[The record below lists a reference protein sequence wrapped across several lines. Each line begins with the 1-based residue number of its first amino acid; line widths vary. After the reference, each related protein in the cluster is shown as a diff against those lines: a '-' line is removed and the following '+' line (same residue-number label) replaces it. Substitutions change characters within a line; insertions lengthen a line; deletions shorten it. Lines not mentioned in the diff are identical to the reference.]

1 MFGLTS
7 DEEVGATHAAWQ
19 ARIHPEDLPVVLA
32 KVRAYQE
39 NPSERLEC
47 EYRVRHRSGV
57 WIWVLDRGRW
67 LGDTGRQLMVGT
79 LLDISS
85 RKEMEQRLLRMAI
98 TDPLTGLS
106 NRRAFNERLQ
116 LEWARLKRSPEIQA
130 ALVLCDID
138 HFKRINDTYG
148 HGCGDEVLKHFASR
162 LREHVRAT
170 DMAARIGGEE
180 FAVLLEAASIEDAQV
195 WAERFRQDTAATAV
209 VCGEVSISYSA
220 SMGGSPCPP
229 FALCRAG
236 DAAGGQ
242 RALPGKKTRVQPSCG
257 CTSISELRGVAMK
270 EKQADP
276 IKTFRAQWAVM
287 TFYERFEQV
296 IALALS
302 AIIAVII
309 VVSLLQLISIVFSLL
324 IIDAFNPLDHKVFQT
339 VFGMIMTLLIAME
352 FKHSI
357 VRVALRRDS
366 IIQVKTVI
374 LIGLI
379 ALARKFVILDPET
392 GPAKVAAL
400 AGATL
405 ALGATYWLLRE
416 RDDRTAGESSDDQ
429 S

>member
-1 MFGLTS
+1 
-7 DEEVGATHAAWQ
+7 
-19 ARIHPEDLPVVLA
+19 
-32 KVRAYQE
+32 
-39 NPSERLEC
+39 
-47 EYRVRHRSGV
+47 
-57 WIWVLDRGRW
+57 
-67 LGDTGRQLMVGT
+67 
-79 LLDISS
+79 
-85 RKEMEQRLLRMAI
+85 
-98 TDPLTGLS
+98 
-106 NRRAFNERLQ
+106 
-116 LEWARLKRSPEIQA
+116 
-130 ALVLCDID
+130 
-138 HFKRINDTYG
+138 
-148 HGCGDEVLKHFASR
+148 
-162 LREHVRAT
+162 
-170 DMAARIGGEE
+170 
-180 FAVLLEAASIEDAQV
+180 
-195 WAERFRQDTAATAV
+195 
-209 VCGEVSISYSA
+209 
-220 SMGGSPCPP
+220 
-229 FALCRAG
+229 
-236 DAAGGQ
+236 
-242 RALPGKKTRVQPSCG
+242 
-257 CTSISELRGVAMK
+257 MK

-374 LIGLI
+374 L
-379 ALARKFVILDPET
+379 DPET